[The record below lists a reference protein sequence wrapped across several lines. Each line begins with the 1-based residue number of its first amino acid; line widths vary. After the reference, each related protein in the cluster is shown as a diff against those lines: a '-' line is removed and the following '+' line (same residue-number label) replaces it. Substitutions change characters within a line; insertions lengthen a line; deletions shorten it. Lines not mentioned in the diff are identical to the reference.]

1 VPTVKELEMSKETI
15 GFLDFFRQIPDHR
28 INRRKVHRVEE
39 ILLVTFCGII
49 TGCDGWDDIELY
61 GNTKL
66 DFLRRY
72 LPFKSGV
79 ASDDTLRRFFRA
91 LDPEKFESCFINW
104 VRSFQMDLESKVV
117 AIDGKTSRGSFDG
130 ENRPLHLLNA
140 FVSELGLSLGQL
152 KVDSKSNEITAIP
165 ALLDMLD
172 LAESIVTIDAMGCQ
186 SAITE
191 KIIENKADYVLAL
204 KGNQGTL
211 HEDVEMFFKRKLPK
225 IKRYKYEENSKGHGR
240 NEIRKCIAVEDID
253 WLSTRHPQ
261 WFKLKSIIEIESTRE
276 IKGTSTTEKR
286 YYISSLGAD
295 PQNLLHIVRQHWGI
309 ENKLHWVLDVCFG
322 EDKSRIRKGN
332 APRNIAIIKKTALNL
347 LQIIKPTRHRISL
360 KRMIKLAGWDNDFLN
375 EVLRANF

>member
-1 VPTVKELEMSKETI
+1 MSKESI

-28 INRRKVHRVEE
+28 IERRKAHQVEE
-39 ILLVTFCGII
+39 ILLVTFCGVI
-49 TGCDGWDDIELY
+49 TGCEGWDDIELY
-61 GNTKL
+61 GKTKL
-66 DFLRRY
+66 DFLRKY

-79 ASDDTLRRFFRA
+79 ASDDTLRRFFRT

-104 VRSFQMDLESKVV
+104 VKSFQIDLESKVI

-165 ALLDMLD
+165 ALLEMLD
-172 LAESIVTIDAMGCQ
+172 LAGSIVTIDAMGCQ

-191 KIIENKADYVLAL
+191 KISENKAEYVLAL
-204 KGNQGTL
+204 KGNQGAL

-225 IKRYKYEENSKGHGR
+225 MKRYTYKENSSGHGR
-240 NEIRKCIAVEDID
+240 IETRKCIAVDDID
-253 WLSTRHPQ
+253 WLRIRHPH
-261 WFKLKSIIEIESTRE
+261 WFNLKSIIEIESARE
-276 IKGTSTTEKR
+276 IKGIVTKEKR
-286 YYISSLGAD
+286 YYISSLTAD
-295 PQNLLHIVRQHWGI
+295 PQKILGVVRQHWGI

-322 EDKSRIRKGN
+322 EDQSRIRKGN

-347 LQIIKPTRHRISL
+347 FQIIKATRPRISL
-360 KRMIKLAGWDNDFLN
+360 KRLIKLAGWDNDFLN
-375 EVLRANF
+375 EVLMASF

>member
-1 VPTVKELEMSKETI
+1 MSKEAI

-49 TGCDGWDDIELY
+49 TGCEGWDDIELY

-72 LPFKSGV
+72 LPFKSGI

-91 LDPEKFESCFINW
+91 LDPEKFESCFIDW

-165 ALLDMLD
+165 TLLDMLD

-191 KIIENKADYVLAL
+191 KIIANKADYVLAL
-204 KGNQGTL
+204 KGNQGAL

-225 IKRYKYEENSKGHGR
+225 IKRYEYKENSSGHGR
-240 NEIRKCIAVEDID
+240 NEIRKCVAVDDID
-253 WLSTRHPQ
+253 WLRTRHPQ
-261 WFKLKSIIEIESTRE
+261 WFKLKSIIEIESTRD
-276 IKGTSTTEKR
+276 IKGTVTTEKR
-286 YYISSLGAD
+286 YYISSLDAD
-295 PQNLLHIVRQHWGI
+295 PKNLLRIVRQHWGI

-347 LQIIKPTRHRISL
+347 LQIIKATRPRISL

-375 EVLRANF
+375 EVLMANF